1 MRRDGRRSDRA
12 HFRRLLRGC
21 CDARYTLILQPQ
33 SAGQALRQYL
43 AGHGF
48 AIEREALAQDG
59 HFLYTVLRA
68 KKGTMPPLTPGQ
80 QYATPQLLAEGGP
93 LLGAYLARIEA
104 ALAGTCPRPAEGQ
117 RARKAPA
124 YYQTALAEIQ
134 EMRKHHDD
142 CP

>member
-1 MRRDGRRSDRA
+1 M
-12 HFRRLLRGC
+12 
-21 CDARYTLILQPQ
+21 
-33 SAGQALRQYL
+33 LRQYL

-48 AIEREALAQDG
+48 LIEREALAQDG

-104 ALAGTCPRPAEGQ
+104 ALAGTVRGLQ
-117 RARKAPA
+117 KASEPEKLR

>member
-1 MRRDGRRSDRA
+1 M
-12 HFRRLLRGC
+12 
-21 CDARYTLILQPQ
+21 
-33 SAGQALRQYL
+33 
-43 AGHGF
+43 
-48 AIEREALAQDG
+48 IEREALAQDG
-59 HFLYTVLRA
+59 HFLYTALRA

-104 ALAGTCPRPAEGQ
+104 ALAGTVRGLQ
-117 RARKAPA
+117 KASEPEKLR